1 MRNNTDNRYGIVYQ
15 IYCIPSGK
23 SYVGQTI
30 RTLEKRWRQHQ
41 DTRSDC
47 HGVRGAIAK
56 YGADSFTL
64 KVLDTGTDK
73 ADLDA
78 KETLWIQRLGTVS
91 PAGYNLTSHGRGP
104 GSPSDETRERQ
115 RQAKLAVAQT
125 PEFREA
131 MSLAGKGN
139 KGKKKSPE
147 HVAKVKAATAATRAA
162 HGGSFTKGRPR
173 SPEHTAK
180 IVAAQ
185 KVWRERLKAQG
196 LTLPHVV
203 TKTRSD
209 KGSKRPGASENIRA
223 GIAAAKARREAEGT
237 P

>member
-1 MRNNTDNRYGIVYQ
+1 MRNHTHNSYGIVYQ

-41 DTRSDC
+41 DLRSDC

-56 YGADSFTL
+56 YGAASFTL

-104 GSPSDETRERQ
+104 GCPSDETRERQ

-125 PEFREA
+125 SEFKEA

-147 HVAKVKAATAATRAA
+147 HVAKVAAA
-162 HGGSFTKGRPR
+162 HK
-173 SPEHTAK
+173 A
-180 IVAAQ
+180 
-185 KVWRERLKAQG
+185 WRERMKAEG
-196 LTLPHVV
+196 RTLPHVL
-203 TKTRSD
+203 TKPRSD
-209 KGSKRPGASENIRA
+209 VGTTRPPGTGDRIRA
-223 GIAAAKARREAEGT
+223 GRRAAKARREAEGT